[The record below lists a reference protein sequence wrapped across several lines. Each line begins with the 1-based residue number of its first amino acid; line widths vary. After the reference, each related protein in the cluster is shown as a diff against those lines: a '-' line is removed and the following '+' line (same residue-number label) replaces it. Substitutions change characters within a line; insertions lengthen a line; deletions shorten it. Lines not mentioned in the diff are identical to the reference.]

1 MSEGGCLCGAL
12 RYRVD
17 AEPLDAGYCHCSLC
31 RRSTGAPVLAWAS
44 IPVASF
50 AYTKGRPAIYLSSS
64 WGQREFCASCGA
76 QICYRDQGAAETA
89 ATVEINLGC
98 LDAPASSPP
107 RHHIFTG
114 DRIPWFETT
123 DDLPRYEGPK
133 SGNEPV

>member
-1 MSEGGCLCGAL
+1 MSEGGCLCGSL
-12 RYRVD
+12 RYRVG

-64 WGQREFCASCGA
+64 WGQREFCASFGA
-76 QICYRDQGAAETA
+76 QICYRDQGAAET
-89 ATVEINLGC
+89 VEINVGG

-114 DRIPWFETT
+114 DRIPWFETA

>member
-1 MSEGGCLCGAL
+1 MSEGGCLCGSL

-17 AEPLDAGYCHCSLC
+17 AEPLDAGYCHCSMC

-50 AYTKGRPAIYLSSS
+50 AYTKGRPAIYQSSS

-76 QICYRDQGAAETA
+76 QICYRDQGAAET
-89 ATVEINLGC
+89 VEINVGG

-123 DDLPRYEGPK
+123 DELPRYEGPK

>member
-1 MSEGGCLCGAL
+1 MSEGGCLCGSL
-12 RYRVD
+12 RYRVG

-76 QICYRDQGAAETA
+76 QICYRDQGAAET
-89 ATVEINLGC
+89 VEINVGG

-107 RHHIFTG
+107 QHHIFTG
-114 DRIPWFETT
+114 DRIPWFETA
-123 DDLPRYEGPK
+123 DDLPRYDGPK